1 MSRNALNAFHAEV
14 DMHMPSSTPPSST
27 SGHASRRG
35 VHEAHAKTSP
45 NGAHENAQRFRTLM
59 NGKQR
64 SAEGSAQSDS
74 SEESAVDIDTDAG
87 MDANQPPSDQEQA
100 LRDLL
105 QRQLDEG
112 RAQSP
117 VLAPRNRDDSDSSDQ
132 QDDRRGDGQAA
143 MNIGMQALHQ
153 AQQAIVQN
161 AEQPAASQAAMTPA
175 LAELIERHVK
185 QLLVPDATSRSAA
198 QSREIMI
205 TLKDGL
211 LPGTELWLSRTSEG
225 WKLRA
230 DTRSSTAYR
239 SLIEGAPQL
248 IERFAQSKLGALE
261 ISPTLLA

>member
-1 MSRNALNAFHAEV
+1 
-14 DMHMPSSTPPSST
+14 MHMPSSTPPSST
-27 SGHASRRG
+27 PAPASRHG
-35 VHEAHAKTSP
+35 VREAHAKASV
-45 NGAHENAQRFRTLM
+45 NGTHENAQRFRTLM
-59 NGKQR
+59 DGKPR
-64 SAEGSAQSDS
+64 STENSGQSGS
-74 SEESAVDIDTDAG
+74 SEESSVDIDTDASI
-87 MDANQPPSDQEQA
+87 DANQPPSDQEQA

-117 VLAPRNRDDSDSSDQ
+117 ILTSRNQDSDDSNEQ
-132 QDDRRGDGQAA
+132 QDDHRGDGQAGA
-143 MNIGMQALHQ
+143 NIGMQALHL

-161 AEQPAASQAAMTPA
+161 AEQPAASQAAMAPA

-211 LPGTELWLSRTSEG
+211 LPGTELWLSRTSNG

-248 IERFAQSKLGALE
+248 IERFAQSNLGALE
-261 ISPTLLA
+261 INPTLLA